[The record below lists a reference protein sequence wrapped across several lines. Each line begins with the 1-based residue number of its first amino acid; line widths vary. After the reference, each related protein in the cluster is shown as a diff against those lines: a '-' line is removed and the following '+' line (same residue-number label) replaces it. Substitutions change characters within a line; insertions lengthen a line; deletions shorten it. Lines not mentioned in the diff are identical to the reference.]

1 MQTSGLPSGW
11 EIYYVVFLSALVAL
25 GIPLILGGVSW
36 IFARRARVDQS
47 NSSDFQLSS
56 SPVPTVAPLP
66 MGPGAPSASSS
77 LGRRINT
84 RFFLS
89 ANAALVLITLAL
101 VLIPYASVLHGGTAA
116 EGADLAARRTVMIR
130 GLISVVTI
138 SGLAALALLYAAR
151 KGDLNW
157 LQTFRSPE
165 DKS

>member
-36 IFARRARVDQS
+36 ISARRARDEQS
-47 NSSDFQLSS
+47 GSGDFQLSS
-56 SPVPTVAPLP
+56 TPIPTVAPLP
-66 MGPGAPSASSS
+66 IGQGASSAESS

-101 VLIPYASVLHGGTAA
+101 VLIPYASVLHGGPAA
-116 EGADLAARRTVMIR
+116 EGADLAARRALMIR
-130 GLISVVTI
+130 GLISVVSI
-138 SGLAALALLYAAR
+138 SALAALALLYSAR

-157 LQTFRSPE
+157 LQSFRSPE